1 MPGPA
6 GLRSIDVPGACYTLS
21 GMLEKLKGDIELL
34 DRHIGVMKEVMEH
47 EPIGIVKLSLLM
59 DLPYHRIRY
68 SLRVLEQMGYIQ
80 ASPAGAVT
88 TGQARKLLGNLDG
101 DVDEL
106 VALLMTLKETGTR

>member
-1 MPGPA
+1 
-6 GLRSIDVPGACYTLS
+6 
-21 GMLEKLKGDIELL
+21 MLEKLKGDIELL
-34 DRHIGVMKEVMEH
+34 DRHIGVMKAVMEH

-68 SLRVLEQMGYIQ
+68 SLRILEHMGYIR

-88 TGQARKLLGNLDG
+88 TTQARRLLGSLDS

-106 VALLMTLKETGTR
+106 VSLLRELKEKKAP